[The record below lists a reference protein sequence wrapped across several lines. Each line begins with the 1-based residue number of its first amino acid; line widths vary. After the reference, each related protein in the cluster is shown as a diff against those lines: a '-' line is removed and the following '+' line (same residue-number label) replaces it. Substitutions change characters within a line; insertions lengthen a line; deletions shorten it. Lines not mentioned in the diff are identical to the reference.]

1 MNLKKLLHGIGIV
14 SITGSILLTNAN
26 IAAAAGC
33 YGIGC
38 KGRDPQLMGCWRD
51 AKTVGLSPQP
61 GTASAGWQEI
71 VELRYSKICGTQWS
85 RVTSRLSA
93 KDISYTNAY
102 VFDNPTMTRVTRYG
116 IYAQTVWSKMWPATT
131 DIGQA
136 CGNSVS
142 KSDPSYKPTHC
153 VAPTPAP

>member
-1 MNLKKLLHGIGIV
+1 MNIKKLLHGVGVVGI
-14 SITGSILLTNAN
+14 
-26 IAAAAGC
+26 AAAGC

-51 AKTVGLSPQP
+51 AKTVTLSPQP

-93 KDISYTNAY
+93 KDISYTTAY
-102 VFDNPTMTRVTRYG
+102 VFDNPAMTRVTRYG
-116 IYAQTVWSKMWPATT
+116 IYAQPVWSRMWPATT
-131 DIGQA
+131 DIGQS

-153 VAPTPAP
+153 VSPNITP

>member
-1 MNLKKLLHGIGIV
+1 VNIKKLLHGIAILGIV
-14 SITGSILLTNAN
+14 VSILLTNTN

-38 KGRDPQLMGCWRD
+38 KSRDPQLMGCWRD
-51 AKTVGLSPQP
+51 AKTVGLSPQLS
-61 GTASAGWQEI
+61 TANAGWQEI

-102 VFDNPTMTRVTRYG
+102 VFDNPIMTRVTRYG
-116 IYAQTVWSKMWPATT
+116 IYAQTVWSKMWPGLA

-153 VAPTPAP
+153 VTPTPTP